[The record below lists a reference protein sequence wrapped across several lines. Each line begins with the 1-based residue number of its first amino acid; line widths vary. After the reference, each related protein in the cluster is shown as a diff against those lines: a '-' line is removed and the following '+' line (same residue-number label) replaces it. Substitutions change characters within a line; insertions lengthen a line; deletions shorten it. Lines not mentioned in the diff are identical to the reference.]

1 MVYPFGLLP
10 SWPILNL
17 YSTQTLNMVY
27 SSWRVI
33 KMDKID
39 LILSRL
45 EELNQKVE
53 HLNTK
58 VEHLDKKVEHLDKKV
73 ADGFTEVNHKL
84 DSIKEQTAANTE
96 YQYDIKQLEQ
106 KVSELETDM
115 KLIKKAITNQ

>member
-1 MVYPFGLLP
+1 
-10 SWPILNL
+10 
-17 YSTQTLNMVY
+17 
-27 SSWRVI
+27 
-33 KMDKID
+33 MDKID

-73 ADGFTEVNHKL
+73 TDGFAEVNHKL
-84 DSIKEQTAANTE
+84 DYIKEQTAANTE
-96 YQYDIKQLEQ
+96 YQYGIKQLEA
-106 KVSELETDM
+106 KVTELETDV

>member
-1 MVYPFGLLP
+1 
-10 SWPILNL
+10 
-17 YSTQTLNMVY
+17 
-27 SSWRVI
+27 
-33 KMDKID
+33 MDKLD
-39 LILSRL
+39 LILREIEKL
-45 EELNQKVE
+45 ALKVE
-53 HLNTK
+53 QLDSKVSHLN
-58 VEHLDKKVEHLDKKV
+58 KKV